1 MINKSRGAVLIAFA
15 LVLSLI
21 PFSANSNSHGA
32 GPQTPPCGIYKVKK
46 DEVIAGVNFPKGS
59 YQINAFGIS
68 CSKVLGSK
76 GLFAQF
82 LKLKDKDP
90 LPKPWKYLSDAVGAP
105 KFSSGPGVGFRVQ
118 SISTPLPSPSS
129 TPAVSAPAKEEKVDS
144 LSLDPRV
151 SKNTLLSAASIC
163 KNIDKTPDYGPL
175 GATTS
180 RNGFP
185 RPKEA
190 TYPSGKAKVLV
201 IPFTYTTWPFLTK
214 LPAITN
220 RTVTDLE
227 ALQKVN
233 REVEELVKRLSAGK
247 FELEI
252 SILPESEWLTL
263 DPELGFDSTPMTD
276 NFGPIKK
283 MIIKNDGKI
292 DFEKYDSYVF
302 VSTLG
307 APIPPVA
314 QATYSTEVK
323 TSKGQANKLVLM
335 TQGWQS
341 SALYFHEL
349 GHSMFGLEDLYLF
362 SENKAEWLPSELA
375 PIMGWDLMASS
386 QLEVL
391 SNWNRLLMG
400 WLSDSEI
407 RCLADQSQSTHY
419 LSDFTKKG
427 QPQLLLINLAPGV
440 SLAAESRIW
449 GETQR
454 LLLYVIDTNISH
466 GQGPVRSLNTLLK
479 AGESKE
485 LFDWKFNVLET
496 SKDGLLLEV
505 SKGSGKAYVAPVIA
519 QNNSGPR
526 QPDSPIGLTGGE
538 LIRKSATNAEIRWN
552 PSNYQSYRVYVTATD
567 DYQKVYFESDKIDST
582 ANPLVVQITGL
593 VCGVDLRVMSMFFTN
608 KGGQGESRVE
618 QKILRSL
625 KCQG

>member
-1 MINKSRGAVLIAFA
+1 MRSRSKSGALLVIFA
-15 LVLSLI
+15 LCLSLFL
-21 PFSANSNSHGA
+21 PNSYSAQKITA
-32 GPQTPPCGIYKVKK
+32 GSSCKGLNKKVDYKNKTYTCIKK
-46 DEVIAGVNFPKGS
+46 GNKLVW
-59 YQINAFGIS
+59 
-68 CSKVLGSK
+68 SK
-76 GLFAQF
+76 GVAI
-82 LKLKDKDP
+82 K
-90 LPKPWKYLSDAVGAP
+90 SA
-105 KFSSGPGVGFRVQ
+105 
-118 SISTPLPSPSS
+118 TPATSPSP
-129 TPAVSAPAKEEKVDS
+129 TPAASNPAIEAKVDS
-144 LSLDPRV
+144 LSLDPRI
-151 SKNTLLSAASIC
+151 SKDALLSPASIC
-163 KNIDKTPDYGPL
+163 KTIDKTPDYGPN
-175 GATTS
+175 GTFTS

-201 IPFTYTTWPFLTK
+201 IPFTYTTWPFLSK

-233 REVEELVKRLSAGK
+233 KEVEQLAKSLSAGR
-247 FELEI
+247 FEMEI
-252 SILPESEWLTL
+252 SILPESEWLIL

-283 MIIKNDGKI
+283 MIQKNDGKI

-335 TQGWQS
+335 TQGWSS

-375 PIMGWDLMASS
+375 PILAWDLMASS
-386 QLEVL
+386 QIEIL

-407 RCLADQSQSTHY
+407 RCLTDQGQSTHY

-454 LLLYVIDTNISH
+454 LLLYVIDTNLSH
-466 GQGPVRSLNTLLK
+466 GQGPLRSLNTLLK

-485 LFDWKFNVLET
+485 LFDWKFNVLES

-519 QNNSGPR
+519 QNNQGPR

-538 LIRKSATNAEIRWN
+538 FTRGSATSAEIRWN
-552 PSNYQSYRVYVTATD
+552 PTNYQSYRVYVTATD
-567 DYQKVYFESDKIDST
+567 DYQKVYFESGKVDST
-582 ANPLVVQITGL
+582 ANPLVVKMTGL
-593 VCGVDLRVMSMFFTN
+593 VCGVDLRVMSVFFTK
-608 KGGQGESRVE
+608 KGGEGQSRVE
-618 QKILRSL
+618 QRVLRSF

>member
-1 MINKSRGAVLIAFA
+1 MRSRSKSGALVVIFA
-15 LVLSLI
+15 LFLSLFL
-21 PFSANSNSHGA
+21 PNSYSAQKITA
-32 GPQTPPCGIYKVKK
+32 GSSCKGLDKKVDYKNKTYTCVKK
-46 DEVIAGVNFPKGS
+46 GNKLVW
-59 YQINAFGIS
+59 
-68 CSKVLGSK
+68 SK
-76 GLFAQF
+76 GVAI
-82 LKLKDKDP
+82 KSATP
-90 LPKPWKYLSDAVGAP
+90 ATSPSPTPAA
-105 KFSSGPGVGFRVQ
+105 
-118 SISTPLPSPSS
+118 STP
-129 TPAVSAPAKEEKVDS
+129 TTEVKIDS
-144 LSLDPRV
+144 LSLDPRI
-151 SKNTLLSAASIC
+151 SKDSLLSQASIC
-163 KNIDKTPDYGPL
+163 KTIDKTPDYGPGGL
-175 GATTS
+175 TTS

-201 IPFTYTTWPFLTK
+201 IPFTYTTWPFLSK
-214 LPAITN
+214 LPTITN

-227 ALQKVN
+227 AIQKVN
-233 REVEELVKRLSAGK
+233 KEVEQLAKSLSAGK
-247 FELEI
+247 FEMEI

-263 DPELGFDSTPMTD
+263 DPELSFDSTPMTD

-283 MIIKNDGKI
+283 MIQKNDGKI
-292 DFEKYDSYVF
+292 DFEKFDSYVF

-335 TQGWQS
+335 TQGWS
-341 SALYFHEL
+341 SSSLYFHEL

-375 PIMGWDLMASS
+375 PIMAWDLMASS
-386 QLEVL
+386 QIEVL

-400 WLSDSEI
+400 WLSDSEV
-407 RCLADQSQSTHY
+407 RCLTDQSQTTHY

-466 GQGPVRSLNTLLK
+466 GQGPLRSLNSLLK

-505 SKGSGKAYVAPVIA
+505 GKGSGKAYVAPVIKP
-519 QNNSGPR
+519 NNPGPR

-538 LIRKSATNAEIRWN
+538 FTRSSATNAEIRWN
-552 PSNYQSYRVYVTATD
+552 PTNYQSYRVYVTATD
-567 DYQKVYFESDKIDST
+567 DFQKVYFESDKVDST
-582 ANPLVVQITGL
+582 ANPLVVKMTRL
-593 VCGVDLRVMSMFFTN
+593 VCGVDLRVMSMFFTE
-608 KGGQGESRVE
+608 KQGQGQSRVE
-618 QKILRSL
+618 ERILRSF
-625 KCQG
+625 KC

>member
-1 MINKSRGAVLIAFA
+1 MRPRSKSGALLVIFALCLSLFLPNSYSAQKITAGSSCKGLNKKVDYKNKTYTCIKKGNKLVWSKGAVIK
-15 LVLSLI
+15 
-21 PFSANSNSHGA
+21 SA
-32 GPQTPPCGIYKVKK
+32 
-46 DEVIAGVNFPKGS
+46 
-59 YQINAFGIS
+59 
-68 CSKVLGSK
+68 
-76 GLFAQF
+76 
-82 LKLKDKDP
+82 
-90 LPKPWKYLSDAVGAP
+90 AP
-105 KFSSGPGVGFRVQ
+105 AAS
-118 SISTPLPSPSS
+118 PSP
-129 TPAVSAPAKEEKVDS
+129 TPAVSSPAIEAKVDS

-151 SKNTLLSAASIC
+151 SKDSLLSSASIC
-163 KNIDKTPDYGPL
+163 KTIDKTPDYGPGGL
-175 GATTS
+175 TTS

-201 IPFTYTTWPFLTK
+201 IPFTYTTWPFLSK

-227 ALQKVN
+227 AIQKVN
-233 REVEELVKRLSAGK
+233 KEVEELAKSLSAGR

-283 MIIKNDGKI
+283 MIQKNDGKI

-314 QATYSTEVK
+314 QGTYSTEVK

-335 TQGWQS
+335 TQGWSS

-362 SENKAEWLPSELA
+362 SENKAEWLPSELT
-375 PIMGWDLMASS
+375 PILAWDLMASS
-386 QLEVL
+386 QIEVL

-400 WLSDSEI
+400 WISDSEI
-407 RCLADQSQSTHY
+407 RCLTDQSQSTHY

-449 GETQR
+449 GESQR
-454 LLLYVIDTNISH
+454 LLLYVVDTNLSH
-466 GQGPVRSLNTLLK
+466 GQGPLRSLNTLLK

-505 SKGSGKAYVAPVIA
+505 SKGSGKAYAAPLIA
-519 QNNSGPR
+519 QNNQGPK

-538 LIRKSATNAEIRWN
+538 FTRGSATSAEIRWN
-552 PSNYQSYRVYVTATD
+552 PTNYQSYRVYVTATD
-567 DYQKVYFESDKIDST
+567 DFQKVYFESGKVDST
-582 ANPLVVQITGL
+582 ANPLVVKMTGL
-593 VCGVDLRVMSMFFTN
+593 VCGVDLRVMSVFFTK
-608 KGGQGESRVE
+608 KGGEGQSRVE
-618 QKILRSL
+618 QRVLRSF

>member
-1 MINKSRGAVLIAFA
+1 MKKRSRGAVLSLIST
-15 LVLSLI
+15 LILSLFL
-21 PFSANSNSHGA
+21 PTSYSAQKITA
-32 GPQTPPCGIYKVKK
+32 GTSCKGLNKKVDYKNKTYTCIKK
-46 DEVIAGVNFPKGS
+46 GNKLVW
-59 YQINAFGIS
+59 
-68 CSKVLGSK
+68 SK
-76 GLFAQF
+76 G
-82 LKLKDKDP
+82 
-90 LPKPWKYLSDAVGAP
+90 AVIKSAAP
-105 KFSSGPGVGFRVQ
+105 AAS
-118 SISTPLPSPSS
+118 PSPTPTVS
-129 TPAVSAPAKEEKVDS
+129 TPAIEAKVDS

-151 SKNTLLSAASIC
+151 SKDSLLSPASIC
-163 KNIDKTPDYGPL
+163 KTVDKTPDYGPGGL
-175 GATTS
+175 TTS

-201 IPFTYTTWPFLTK
+201 IPFTYTTWPFLSK

-227 ALQKVN
+227 AIQRVN
-233 REVEELVKRLSAGK
+233 KEVEQLAKSLSAGK
-247 FELEI
+247 FEMEI

-263 DPELGFDSTPMTD
+263 DPELSFDSTPMTD

-283 MIIKNDGKI
+283 MIQKNDGKI

-335 TQGWQS
+335 TQGWSS

-362 SENKAEWLPSELA
+362 SENKAEWLPSELT
-375 PIMGWDLMASS
+375 PILAWDLMASS
-386 QLEVL
+386 QIEVL

-400 WLSDSEI
+400 WISDSEI
-407 RCLADQSQSTHY
+407 RCLTDQSQSTHY

-449 GETQR
+449 GESQR
-454 LLLYVIDTNISH
+454 LLLYVVDTNLSH
-466 GQGPVRSLNTLLK
+466 GQGPLRSLNTLLK

-505 SKGSGKAYVAPVIA
+505 SKGSGKAYAAPLIA
-519 QNNSGPR
+519 QNNQGPK

-538 LIRKSATNAEIRWN
+538 FTRGSATSAEIRWN
-552 PSNYQSYRVYVTATD
+552 PTNYQSYRVYVTATD
-567 DYQKVYFESDKIDST
+567 DFQKVYFESGKVDST
-582 ANPLVVQITGL
+582 ANPLVVKMTGL
-593 VCGVDLRVMSMFFTN
+593 VCGVDLRVMSVFFTK
-608 KGGQGESRVE
+608 KGGEGQSRVE
-618 QKILRSL
+618 QRVLRSF

>member
-1 MINKSRGAVLIAFA
+1 MRSRSKSGALLVIFALCLSLFLPNSYSAQKITAGSSCKGLNKKVDYKNKTYTCIKKGNKLVWSKGAVIK
-15 LVLSLI
+15 
-21 PFSANSNSHGA
+21 SA
-32 GPQTPPCGIYKVKK
+32 
-46 DEVIAGVNFPKGS
+46 
-59 YQINAFGIS
+59 
-68 CSKVLGSK
+68 
-76 GLFAQF
+76 
-82 LKLKDKDP
+82 
-90 LPKPWKYLSDAVGAP
+90 AP
-105 KFSSGPGVGFRVQ
+105 AAS
-118 SISTPLPSPSS
+118 PSP
-129 TPAVSAPAKEEKVDS
+129 TPAVSSPAIEAKVDS

-151 SKNTLLSAASIC
+151 SKDSLLSSASIC
-163 KNIDKTPDYGPL
+163 KTIDKTPDYGPGGL
-175 GATTS
+175 TTS

-201 IPFTYTTWPFLTK
+201 IPFTYTTWPFLSK

-227 ALQKVN
+227 AIQKVN
-233 REVEELVKRLSAGK
+233 KEVEELAKSLSAGK
-247 FELEI
+247 FEMEI

-283 MIIKNDGKI
+283 MIQKNDGKI

-323 TSKGQANKLVLM
+323 TSKGQANKLVLI
-335 TQGWQS
+335 TQGWSS

-362 SENKAEWLPSELA
+362 SENKAEWLPSELT
-375 PIMGWDLMASS
+375 PILAWDLMASS
-386 QLEVL
+386 QIEVL

-400 WLSDSEI
+400 WISDSEI
-407 RCLADQSQSTHY
+407 RCLTDQSQSTHY

-449 GETQR
+449 GESQR
-454 LLLYVIDTNISH
+454 LLLYVVDTNLSH
-466 GQGPVRSLNTLLK
+466 GQGPLRSLNTLLK

-505 SKGSGKAYVAPVIA
+505 SKGSGKAYAAPLIA
-519 QNNSGPR
+519 QNNQGPK

-538 LIRKSATNAEIRWN
+538 FTRGSATSAEIRWN
-552 PSNYQSYRVYVTATD
+552 PTNYQSYRVYVTATD
-567 DYQKVYFESDKIDST
+567 DFQKVYFESSKVDST
-582 ANPLVVQITGL
+582 ANPLVVKMTGL
-593 VCGVDLRVMSMFFTN
+593 VCGVDLRVMSVFFTK
-608 KGGQGESRVE
+608 KGGEGQSRVE
-618 QKILRSL
+618 QRVLRSF

>member
-1 MINKSRGAVLIAFA
+1 MRPRSKSGALLVIFALCLSLFLPNSYSAQKITAGSSCKGLNKKVDYKNKTYTCIKKGNKLVWSKGAVIR
-15 LVLSLI
+15 
-21 PFSANSNSHGA
+21 SA
-32 GPQTPPCGIYKVKK
+32 
-46 DEVIAGVNFPKGS
+46 
-59 YQINAFGIS
+59 
-68 CSKVLGSK
+68 
-76 GLFAQF
+76 
-82 LKLKDKDP
+82 
-90 LPKPWKYLSDAVGAP
+90 AP
-105 KFSSGPGVGFRVQ
+105 AAS
-118 SISTPLPSPSS
+118 PSPTPTVS
-129 TPAVSAPAKEEKVDS
+129 TPAIEAKVDS

-151 SKNTLLSAASIC
+151 SKDSLLSPASIC
-163 KNIDKTPDYGPL
+163 KTIDKTPDYGPGGL
-175 GATTS
+175 TTS

-201 IPFTYTTWPFLTK
+201 IPFTYTTWPFLSK

-220 RTVTDLE
+220 RTVTDLQ
-227 ALQKVN
+227 AIQRVN
-233 REVEELVKRLSAGK
+233 KEVEELAKSLSAGK
-247 FELEI
+247 FEMEI

-263 DPELGFDSTPMTD
+263 DPELSFDSTPMTD

-283 MIIKNDGKI
+283 MIQKNDGKI

-335 TQGWQS
+335 TQGWSS

-362 SENKAEWLPSELA
+362 SENKAEWLPSDLT
-375 PIMGWDLMASS
+375 PILGWDLMASS

-407 RCLADQSQSTHY
+407 RCLTDQSQSTHY

-454 LLLYVIDTNISH
+454 LLLYVIDTNLSH
-466 GQGPVRSLNTLLK
+466 GQGPLRSLNTLLK

-505 SKGSGKAYVAPVIA
+505 SKGSGKAYVAPLIA
-519 QNNSGPR
+519 QNNQGPR

-538 LIRKSATNAEIRWN
+538 FTRSSATSAEIAWK
-552 PSNYQSYRVYVTATD
+552 PTNYQSYRVYVTATD
-567 DYQKVYFESDKIDST
+567 DYQKVYFESGKVDST
-582 ANPLVVQITGL
+582 ANPLVVKMTGL
-593 VCGVDLRVMSMFFTN
+593 VCGVDLRVMSVFFTK
-608 KGGQGESRVE
+608 KGGEGQSRVE
-618 QKILRSL
+618 QRVLRSF

>member
-1 MINKSRGAVLIAFA
+1 MRSRSKSGALVVIFA
-15 LVLSLI
+15 LFLSLFL
-21 PFSANSNSHGA
+21 PNSYSAQKITAGA
-32 GPQTPPCGIYKVKK
+32 SCKGLDKKVDYKNKTYTCIKK
-46 DEVIAGVNFPKGS
+46 GNKLVW
-59 YQINAFGIS
+59 
-68 CSKVLGSK
+68 SK
-76 GLFAQF
+76 GVAI
-82 LKLKDKDP
+82 K
-90 LPKPWKYLSDAVGAP
+90 SA
-105 KFSSGPGVGFRVQ
+105 
-118 SISTPLPSPSS
+118 TPATSPSP
-129 TPAVSAPAKEEKVDS
+129 TPAASNPAIEAKVDS
-144 LSLDPRV
+144 LSLDPRI
-151 SKNTLLSAASIC
+151 SKDALLSPASIC
-163 KNIDKTPDYGPL
+163 KTIDKTPDYGPN
-175 GATTS
+175 GTFTS

-201 IPFTYTTWPFLTK
+201 IPFTYTTWPFLSK

-233 REVEELVKRLSAGK
+233 KEVEQLAKSLSAGK
-247 FELEI
+247 FEMEI

-283 MIIKNDGKI
+283 MIQKNDGKI

-335 TQGWQS
+335 TQGWSS

-362 SENKAEWLPSELA
+362 SENKAEWLPSELT
-375 PIMGWDLMASS
+375 PILAWDLMASS
-386 QLEVL
+386 QIEVL

-400 WLSDSEI
+400 WISDSEI
-407 RCLADQSQSTHY
+407 RCLTDQGQSTHY

-454 LLLYVIDTNISH
+454 LLLYVIDTNLSH
-466 GQGPVRSLNTLLK
+466 GQGPLRSLNTLLK

-505 SKGSGKAYVAPVIA
+505 SKGSGKAYVAPLIA
-519 QNNSGPR
+519 QNNQGPR

-538 LIRKSATNAEIRWN
+538 FTRGSATSAEIRWN
-552 PSNYQSYRVYVTATD
+552 PTNYQSYRVYVTATD
-567 DYQKVYFESDKIDST
+567 DYQKVYFESGKVDST
-582 ANPLVVQITGL
+582 ANPLVVKMTGL
-593 VCGVDLRVMSMFFTN
+593 VCGVDLRVMSVFFTK
-608 KGGQGESRVE
+608 KGGEGQSRVE
-618 QKILRSL
+618 QRVLRSF

>member
-1 MINKSRGAVLIAFA
+1 MRSRSKSGALLVIFA
-15 LVLSLI
+15 LCLSLFL
-21 PFSANSNSHGA
+21 PNSYSAQKITAGA
-32 GPQTPPCGIYKVKK
+32 TCKGLNKKVDYKNKTYTCIKK
-46 DEVIAGVNFPKGS
+46 GNKLVW
-59 YQINAFGIS
+59 
-68 CSKVLGSK
+68 SK
-76 GLFAQF
+76 GVAI
-82 LKLKDKDP
+82 K
-90 LPKPWKYLSDAVGAP
+90 SAAP
-105 KFSSGPGVGFRVQ
+105 ATS
-118 SISTPLPSPSS
+118 PSP
-129 TPAVSAPAKEEKVDS
+129 TPAASNPAIEAKVDS

-151 SKNTLLSAASIC
+151 SKDSLLSTASIC
-163 KNIDKTPDYGPL
+163 KTIDKTPDYGPGGL
-175 GATTS
+175 TTS

-201 IPFTYTTWPFLTK
+201 IPFTYTTWPFLSK

-227 ALQKVN
+227 AIQKVN
-233 REVEELVKRLSAGK
+233 KEVEELAKSLSAGR

-283 MIIKNDGKI
+283 MIQKNDGKI

-335 TQGWQS
+335 TQGWSS

-362 SENKAEWLPSELA
+362 SENKAEWLPSELT
-375 PIMGWDLMASS
+375 PILAWDLMASS
-386 QLEVL
+386 QIEVL

-400 WLSDSEI
+400 WISDSEI
-407 RCLADQSQSTHY
+407 RCLTDQSQSTHY

-449 GETQR
+449 GESQR
-454 LLLYVIDTNISH
+454 LLLYVVDTNLSH
-466 GQGPVRSLNTLLK
+466 GQSPVRSLNTLLK

-485 LFDWKFNVLET
+485 LFDWKLNVLET

-505 SKGSGKAYVAPVIA
+505 SKGSGKAYAAPLIA
-519 QNNSGPR
+519 QNNQGPK

-538 LIRKSATNAEIRWN
+538 FTRGSATSAEIRWN
-552 PSNYQSYRVYVTATD
+552 PTNYQSYRVYVTATD
-567 DYQKVYFESDKIDST
+567 DFQKVYFESGKVDST
-582 ANPLVVQITGL
+582 ANPLVVKMTGL
-593 VCGVDLRVMSMFFTN
+593 VCGVDLRVMSVFFTK
-608 KGGQGESRVE
+608 KGGEGQSRVE
-618 QKILRSL
+618 QRVLRSF

>member
-1 MINKSRGAVLIAFA
+1 MRPRSKSGALLVIFALCLSLFLPNSYSAQKITAGSSCKGLNKKVDYKNKTYTCIKKGNKLVWSKGAVIK
-15 LVLSLI
+15 
-21 PFSANSNSHGA
+21 SA
-32 GPQTPPCGIYKVKK
+32 
-46 DEVIAGVNFPKGS
+46 
-59 YQINAFGIS
+59 
-68 CSKVLGSK
+68 
-76 GLFAQF
+76 
-82 LKLKDKDP
+82 
-90 LPKPWKYLSDAVGAP
+90 AP
-105 KFSSGPGVGFRVQ
+105 AAS
-118 SISTPLPSPSS
+118 PSP
-129 TPAVSAPAKEEKVDS
+129 TPAVSTPAIEAKVDS

-151 SKNTLLSAASIC
+151 SKDSLLSPASIC
-163 KNIDKTPDYGPL
+163 KTVDKTPDYGPGGL
-175 GATTS
+175 TTS

-201 IPFTYTTWPFLTK
+201 IPFTYTTWPFLSK

-227 ALQKVN
+227 AIQKVN
-233 REVEELVKRLSAGK
+233 KEVEQLARSLSAGK
-247 FELEI
+247 FEMEI

-283 MIIKNDGKI
+283 MIQKNDGKI

-335 TQGWQS
+335 TQGWSS

-362 SENKAEWLPSELA
+362 SENKAEWLPSDLT
-375 PIMGWDLMASS
+375 PILGWDLMASS

-407 RCLADQSQSTHY
+407 RCLTDQSQSTHY

-427 QPQLLLINLAPGV
+427 QPQLILINLAPGV

-454 LLLYVIDTNISH
+454 LLLYVIDTNLSH
-466 GQGPVRSLNTLLK
+466 GQGPLRSLNTLLK

-485 LFDWKFNVLET
+485 LFDWKFNVVET

-505 SKGSGKAYVAPVIA
+505 SKGSGKAYVAPLIA
-519 QNNSGPR
+519 QNNQGPR

-538 LIRKSATNAEIRWN
+538 FTRGSATSAEIAWK
-552 PSNYQSYRVYVTATD
+552 PTNYQSYRVYVTATD
-567 DYQKVYFESDKIDST
+567 DYQKVYFESGKVDST
-582 ANPLVVQITGL
+582 ANPLVVKMTGL
-593 VCGVDLRVMSMFFTN
+593 VCGVDLRVMSVFFTK
-608 KGGQGESRVE
+608 KGGEGQSRVE
-618 QKILRSL
+618 QRVLRSF

>member
-1 MINKSRGAVLIAFA
+1 MRPRSKSGALLVIFALCLSLFLPNSYSAQKITAGSSCKGLNKKVDYKNKTYTCIKKGNKLVWSKGAVIK
-15 LVLSLI
+15 
-21 PFSANSNSHGA
+21 SA
-32 GPQTPPCGIYKVKK
+32 
-46 DEVIAGVNFPKGS
+46 
-59 YQINAFGIS
+59 
-68 CSKVLGSK
+68 
-76 GLFAQF
+76 
-82 LKLKDKDP
+82 
-90 LPKPWKYLSDAVGAP
+90 AP
-105 KFSSGPGVGFRVQ
+105 AAS
-118 SISTPLPSPSS
+118 PSPTPTVS
-129 TPAVSAPAKEEKVDS
+129 TPAIEAKVDS

-151 SKNTLLSAASIC
+151 SKDSLLSPASIC
-163 KNIDKTPDYGPL
+163 KTIDKTPDYGPGGL
-175 GATTS
+175 TTS

-201 IPFTYTTWPFLTK
+201 IPFTYTTWPFLSK

-220 RTVTDLE
+220 RTVTDLQ
-227 ALQKVN
+227 AIQRVN
-233 REVEELVKRLSAGK
+233 KEVEELAKSLSAGK
-247 FELEI
+247 FEMEI

-263 DPELGFDSTPMTD
+263 DPELSFDSTPMTD

-283 MIIKNDGKI
+283 MIQKNDGKI

-335 TQGWQS
+335 TQGWSS

-362 SENKAEWLPSELA
+362 SENKAEWLPSDLT
-375 PIMGWDLMASS
+375 PILGWDLMASS

-407 RCLADQSQSTHY
+407 RCLTDQSQSTHY

-427 QPQLLLINLAPGV
+427 QPQLILINLAPGV

-454 LLLYVIDTNISH
+454 LLLYVIDTNLSH
-466 GQGPVRSLNTLLK
+466 GQGPLRSLNTLLK

-519 QNNSGPR
+519 QNNQGPR

-538 LIRKSATNAEIRWN
+538 FTRGSATSAEIAWK
-552 PSNYQSYRVYVTATD
+552 PTNYQSYRVYVTATD
-567 DYQKVYFESDKIDST
+567 DYQKVYFESGKVDST
-582 ANPLVVQITGL
+582 ANPLVVKMTGL
-593 VCGVDLRVMSMFFTN
+593 VCGVDLRVMSVFFTK
-608 KGGQGESRVE
+608 KGGEGQSRVE
-618 QKILRSL
+618 QRVLRSF

>member
-1 MINKSRGAVLIAFA
+1 MRPRSKSGALLVIFALCLSLFLPNSYSAQKITAGSSCKGLNKKVDYKNKTYTCIKKGNKLVWSKGAVIK
-15 LVLSLI
+15 
-21 PFSANSNSHGA
+21 SA
-32 GPQTPPCGIYKVKK
+32 
-46 DEVIAGVNFPKGS
+46 
-59 YQINAFGIS
+59 
-68 CSKVLGSK
+68 
-76 GLFAQF
+76 
-82 LKLKDKDP
+82 
-90 LPKPWKYLSDAVGAP
+90 AP
-105 KFSSGPGVGFRVQ
+105 AAS
-118 SISTPLPSPSS
+118 PSPTPTVS
-129 TPAVSAPAKEEKVDS
+129 TPAIEAKVDS

-151 SKNTLLSAASIC
+151 SKDSLLSPASIC
-163 KNIDKTPDYGPL
+163 KTIDKTPDYGPGGL
-175 GATTS
+175 TTS

-201 IPFTYTTWPFLTK
+201 IPFTYTTWPFLSK

-220 RTVTDLE
+220 RTVTDLQ
-227 ALQKVN
+227 AIQRVN
-233 REVEELVKRLSAGK
+233 KEVEELAKSLSAGK
-247 FELEI
+247 FEMEI

-283 MIIKNDGKI
+283 MIQKNDGKI

-335 TQGWQS
+335 TQGWSS

-375 PIMGWDLMASS
+375 PILAWDLMASS
-386 QLEVL
+386 QIEVL

-400 WLSDSEI
+400 WLSDTEI
-407 RCLADQSQSTHY
+407 RCLTDQSQSTHY

-427 QPQLLLINLAPGV
+427 QPQLILINLAPGV

-454 LLLYVIDTNISH
+454 LLLYVIDTNLSH
-466 GQGPVRSLNTLLK
+466 GQGPLRSLNTLLK

-505 SKGSGKAYVAPVIA
+505 SKGSGKAYVAPLIA
-519 QNNSGPR
+519 QNNQGPR

-538 LIRKSATNAEIRWN
+538 FTRSSATSAEIAWK
-552 PSNYQSYRVYVTATD
+552 PTNYQSYRVYVTATD
-567 DYQKVYFESDKIDST
+567 DYQKVYFESGKVDST
-582 ANPLVVQITGL
+582 ANPLVVKMTGL
-593 VCGVDLRVMSMFFTN
+593 VCGVDLRVMSVFFTK
-608 KGGQGESRVE
+608 KGGEGQSRVE
-618 QKILRSL
+618 QRVLRSF

>member
-1 MINKSRGAVLIAFA
+1 MRPRSKSGALLVIFALCLSLFLPNSYSAQKITAGSSCKGLNKKVDYKNKTYTCIKKGNKLVWSKGAVIK
-15 LVLSLI
+15 
-21 PFSANSNSHGA
+21 SA
-32 GPQTPPCGIYKVKK
+32 
-46 DEVIAGVNFPKGS
+46 
-59 YQINAFGIS
+59 
-68 CSKVLGSK
+68 
-76 GLFAQF
+76 
-82 LKLKDKDP
+82 
-90 LPKPWKYLSDAVGAP
+90 AP
-105 KFSSGPGVGFRVQ
+105 AAS
-118 SISTPLPSPSS
+118 PSPTPTVS
-129 TPAVSAPAKEEKVDS
+129 TPAIEAKVDS

-151 SKNTLLSAASIC
+151 SKDSLLSPASIC
-163 KNIDKTPDYGPL
+163 KTVDKTPDYGPGGL
-175 GATTS
+175 TTS

-201 IPFTYTTWPFLTK
+201 IPFTYTTWPFLSK

-220 RTVTDLE
+220 RTVTDLQ
-227 ALQKVN
+227 AIQRVN
-233 REVEELVKRLSAGK
+233 KEVEELAKSLSAGK
-247 FELEI
+247 FEMEI

-263 DPELGFDSTPMTD
+263 DPELSFDSTPMTD

-283 MIIKNDGKI
+283 MIQKNDGKI

-335 TQGWQS
+335 TQGWSS

-375 PIMGWDLMASS
+375 PILGWDLMASS

-407 RCLADQSQSTHY
+407 RCLTDQSQSTHY

-427 QPQLLLINLAPGV
+427 QPQLILINLAPGV

-454 LLLYVIDTNISH
+454 LLLYVIDTNLSH
-466 GQGPVRSLNTLLK
+466 GQGPLRSLNTLLK

-505 SKGSGKAYVAPVIA
+505 SKGSGKAYVAPLIA
-519 QNNSGPR
+519 QNNQGPR

-538 LIRKSATNAEIRWN
+538 FTRSSATSAEIAWK
-552 PSNYQSYRVYVTATD
+552 PTNYQSYRVYVTATD
-567 DYQKVYFESDKIDST
+567 DYQKVYFESGKVDST
-582 ANPLVVQITGL
+582 ANPLVVKMTGL
-593 VCGVDLRVMSMFFTN
+593 VCGVDLRVMSVFFTK
-608 KGGQGESRVE
+608 KGGEGQSRVE
-618 QKILRSL
+618 QRVLRSF

>member
-1 MINKSRGAVLIAFA
+1 MRPRSKSGALLVIFALCLSLFLPNSYSAQKITAGSSCKGLNKKVDYKNKTYTCIKKGNKLVWSKGAVIK
-15 LVLSLI
+15 
-21 PFSANSNSHGA
+21 SA
-32 GPQTPPCGIYKVKK
+32 
-46 DEVIAGVNFPKGS
+46 
-59 YQINAFGIS
+59 
-68 CSKVLGSK
+68 
-76 GLFAQF
+76 
-82 LKLKDKDP
+82 
-90 LPKPWKYLSDAVGAP
+90 AP
-105 KFSSGPGVGFRVQ
+105 AAS
-118 SISTPLPSPSS
+118 PSPTPTVS
-129 TPAVSAPAKEEKVDS
+129 TPAIEAKVDS

-151 SKNTLLSAASIC
+151 SKDSLLSPASIC
-163 KNIDKTPDYGPL
+163 KTIDKTPDYGPGGL
-175 GATTS
+175 TTS

-201 IPFTYTTWPFLTK
+201 IPFTYTTWPFLSK

-220 RTVTDLE
+220 RTVTDLQ
-227 ALQKVN
+227 AIQRVN
-233 REVEELVKRLSAGK
+233 KEVEELAKSLSAGK
-247 FELEI
+247 FEMEI

-263 DPELGFDSTPMTD
+263 DPELSFDSTPMTD

-283 MIIKNDGKI
+283 MIQKNDGKI

-335 TQGWQS
+335 TQGWSS

-362 SENKAEWLPSELA
+362 SENKAEWLPSDLT
-375 PIMGWDLMASS
+375 PILGWDLMASS

-407 RCLADQSQSTHY
+407 RCLTDQSQSTHY

-427 QPQLLLINLAPGV
+427 QPQLILINLAPGV

-454 LLLYVIDTNISH
+454 LLLYVIDTNLSH
-466 GQGPVRSLNTLLK
+466 GQGPLRSLNTLLK

-485 LFDWKFNVLET
+485 LFDWKFNVVET

-505 SKGSGKAYVAPVIA
+505 SKGSGKAYVAPLIA
-519 QNNSGPR
+519 QNNQGPR

-538 LIRKSATNAEIRWN
+538 FTRSSATNAEIAWK
-552 PSNYQSYRVYVTATD
+552 PTNYQSYRVYVTATD
-567 DYQKVYFESDKIDST
+567 DYQKVYFESGKVDST
-582 ANPLVVQITGL
+582 ANPLVVKMTGL
-593 VCGVDLRVMSMFFTN
+593 VCGVDLRVMSVFFTK
-608 KGGQGESRVE
+608 KGGEGQSRVE
-618 QKILRSL
+618 QRVLRSF

>member
-1 MINKSRGAVLIAFA
+1 MKKRSRGLALAIVSTLI
-15 LVLSLI
+15 LSLFI
-21 PFSANSNSHGA
+21 PTSYSAQKITAGA
-32 GPQTPPCGIYKVKK
+32 SCKGLDKKVDYKNKTYTCIKK
-46 DEVIAGVNFPKGS
+46 GNKLVW
-59 YQINAFGIS
+59 
-68 CSKVLGSK
+68 SK
-76 GLFAQF
+76 GVAI
-82 LKLKDKDP
+82 K
-90 LPKPWKYLSDAVGAP
+90 SA
-105 KFSSGPGVGFRVQ
+105 
-118 SISTPLPSPSS
+118 TPATSPSP
-129 TPAVSAPAKEEKVDS
+129 TPAASNPAIEAKVDS
-144 LSLDPRV
+144 LSLDPRI
-151 SKNTLLSAASIC
+151 SKDALLSPASIC
-163 KNIDKTPDYGPL
+163 KTIDKTPDYGPN
-175 GATTS
+175 GTFTS

-201 IPFTYTTWPFLTK
+201 IPFTYTTWPFLSK

-233 REVEELVKRLSAGK
+233 KEVEQLAKSLSAGR
-247 FELEI
+247 FEMEI
-252 SILPESEWLTL
+252 SILPESEWLIL

-283 MIIKNDGKI
+283 MIQKNDGKI

-335 TQGWQS
+335 TQGWSS

-375 PIMGWDLMASS
+375 PILAWDLMASS
-386 QLEVL
+386 QIEVL

-400 WLSDSEI
+400 WISDSEI
-407 RCLADQSQSTHY
+407 RCLTDQGQSTHY

-454 LLLYVIDTNISH
+454 LLLYVIDTNLSH
-466 GQGPVRSLNTLLK
+466 GQGPLRSLNTLLK

-519 QNNSGPR
+519 QNNQGPR

-538 LIRKSATNAEIRWN
+538 FTRGSATSAEIRWN
-552 PSNYQSYRVYVTATD
+552 PTNYQSYRVYVTATD
-567 DYQKVYFESDKIDST
+567 DYQKVYFESGKVDST
-582 ANPLVVQITGL
+582 ANPLVVKMTGL
-593 VCGVDLRVMSMFFTN
+593 VCGVDLRVMSVFFTK
-608 KGGQGESRVE
+608 KGGEGQSRVE
-618 QKILRSL
+618 QRVLRSV

>member
-1 MINKSRGAVLIAFA
+1 MKKRSRGAVLSLIST
-15 LVLSLI
+15 LILSLFL
-21 PFSANSNSHGA
+21 PTSYSAQKITA
-32 GPQTPPCGIYKVKK
+32 GTSCKGLNKKVDYKNKTYTCI
-46 DEVIAGVNFPKGS
+46 EKG
-59 YQINAFGIS
+59 N
-68 CSKVLGSK
+68 KLVWSK
-76 GLFAQF
+76 GVAI
-82 LKLKDKDP
+82 K
-90 LPKPWKYLSDAVGAP
+90 SAAP
-105 KFSSGPGVGFRVQ
+105 ATS
-118 SISTPLPSPSS
+118 PSP
-129 TPAVSAPAKEEKVDS
+129 TPAVSTPAIEAKVDS

-151 SKNTLLSAASIC
+151 SKDSLLSPASIC
-163 KNIDKTPDYGPL
+163 QTIDKTPDYGPGGL
-175 GATTS
+175 TTS

-201 IPFTYTTWPFLTK
+201 IPFTYTTWPFLSK

-220 RTVTDLE
+220 RTVTDLQ
-227 ALQKVN
+227 AIQRVN
-233 REVEELVKRLSAGK
+233 KEVEELAKSLSAGK
-247 FELEI
+247 FEMEI

-263 DPELGFDSTPMTD
+263 DPELSFDSTPMTD

-283 MIIKNDGKI
+283 MIQKNDGKI

-335 TQGWQS
+335 TQGWS
-341 SALYFHEL
+341 SSSLYFHEL

-375 PIMGWDLMASS
+375 PIMAWDLMASS
-386 QLEVL
+386 QIEVL

-400 WLSDSEI
+400 WLSDSEV
-407 RCLADQSQSTHY
+407 RCLTDQSQTTHY

-466 GQGPVRSLNTLLK
+466 GQGPLRSLNSLLK
-479 AGESKE
+479 AGESKD

-505 SKGSGKAYVAPVIA
+505 GKGSGKAYVAPVIK
-519 QNNSGPR
+519 QNNPGPR

-538 LIRKSATNAEIRWN
+538 FTRSSATNAEIRWN
-552 PSNYQSYRVYVTATD
+552 PTNYQSYRVYVTATD
-567 DYQKVYFESDKIDST
+567 DFQKVYFESDKVDST
-582 ANPLVVQITGL
+582 ANPLVVKMTRL
-593 VCGVDLRVMSMFFTN
+593 VCGVDLRVMSMFFTE
-608 KGGQGESRVE
+608 KQGQGQSRVE
-618 QKILRSL
+618 ERILRSF
-625 KCQG
+625 KC

>member
-1 MINKSRGAVLIAFA
+1 MKKRSRGAVLSLIST
-15 LVLSLI
+15 LILSLFL
-21 PFSANSNSHGA
+21 PTSYSAQKITA
-32 GPQTPPCGIYKVKK
+32 GTSCKGLNKKVDYKNKTYTC
-46 DEVIAGVNFPKGS
+46 IRKG
-59 YQINAFGIS
+59 N
-68 CSKVLGSK
+68 KLVWSK
-76 GLFAQF
+76 GVAI
-82 LKLKDKDP
+82 K
-90 LPKPWKYLSDAVGAP
+90 SAAP
-105 KFSSGPGVGFRVQ
+105 ATS
-118 SISTPLPSPSS
+118 PSP
-129 TPAVSAPAKEEKVDS
+129 TPAVSTPAIEAKVDS

-151 SKNTLLSAASIC
+151 SKDSLLSPASIC
-163 KNIDKTPDYGPL
+163 KTVDKTPDYGPGGL
-175 GATTS
+175 TTS

-201 IPFTYTTWPFLTK
+201 IPFTYTTWPFLSK

-227 ALQKVN
+227 AIQKVN
-233 REVEELVKRLSAGK
+233 KEVEQLAKSLSAGK
-247 FELEI
+247 FEMEI

-263 DPELGFDSTPMTD
+263 DPELSFDSTPMTD

-283 MIIKNDGKI
+283 MIQKNDGKI

-335 TQGWQS
+335 TQGWS
-341 SALYFHEL
+341 SSSLYFHEL

-375 PIMGWDLMASS
+375 PIMAWDLMASS
-386 QLEVL
+386 QIEVL

-400 WLSDSEI
+400 WLSDSEV
-407 RCLADQSQSTHY
+407 RCLTDQSQTTHY

-466 GQGPVRSLNTLLK
+466 GQGPLRSLNSLLK
-479 AGESKE
+479 AGESKD

-505 SKGSGKAYVAPVIA
+505 GKGSGKAYVAPVIKP
-519 QNNSGPR
+519 NNPGPR

-538 LIRKSATNAEIRWN
+538 FTRSSATNAEIRWN
-552 PSNYQSYRVYVTATD
+552 PTNYQSYRVYVTATD
-567 DYQKVYFESDKIDST
+567 DFQKVYFESDKVDST
-582 ANPLVVQITGL
+582 ANPLVVKMTGL
-593 VCGVDLRVMSMFFTN
+593 VCGVDLRVMSMFFTE
-608 KGGQGESRVE
+608 KQGQGQSRVE
-618 QKILRSL
+618 ERILRSF
-625 KCQG
+625 KC

>member
-1 MINKSRGAVLIAFA
+1 MRSRSKSGALLVIFALCLSLFLPNSYSAQKITAGSSCKGLNKKVDYKNKTYTCIKKGNKLVWSKGAVIK
-15 LVLSLI
+15 
-21 PFSANSNSHGA
+21 SA
-32 GPQTPPCGIYKVKK
+32 
-46 DEVIAGVNFPKGS
+46 
-59 YQINAFGIS
+59 
-68 CSKVLGSK
+68 
-76 GLFAQF
+76 
-82 LKLKDKDP
+82 
-90 LPKPWKYLSDAVGAP
+90 AP
-105 KFSSGPGVGFRVQ
+105 AAS
-118 SISTPLPSPSS
+118 PSP
-129 TPAVSAPAKEEKVDS
+129 TPAVSSPAIEAKVDS

-151 SKNTLLSAASIC
+151 SKDSLLSSASIC
-163 KNIDKTPDYGPL
+163 KTIDKTPDYGPGGL
-175 GATTS
+175 TTS

-201 IPFTYTTWPFLTK
+201 IPFTYTTWPFLSK

-227 ALQKVN
+227 AIQKVN
-233 REVEELVKRLSAGK
+233 KEVEELAKSLSAGK
-247 FELEI
+247 FEVEI

-283 MIIKNDGKI
+283 MIQKNDGKI

-335 TQGWQS
+335 TQGWSS

-362 SENKAEWLPSELA
+362 SENKAEWLPSELT
-375 PIMGWDLMASS
+375 PILAWDLMASS
-386 QLEVL
+386 QIEVL

-400 WLSDSEI
+400 WISDSEI
-407 RCLADQSQSTHY
+407 RCLTDQSQSTHY

-449 GETQR
+449 GESQR
-454 LLLYVIDTNISH
+454 LLLYVVDTNLSH
-466 GQGPVRSLNTLLK
+466 GQGPLRSLNTLLK

-505 SKGSGKAYVAPVIA
+505 SKGSGKAYVAPLIA
-519 QNNSGPR
+519 QNNQGPR
-526 QPDSPIGLTGGE
+526 EPDSPIGLTGGE
-538 LIRKSATNAEIRWN
+538 FTRGSATSAEIRWN
-552 PSNYQSYRVYVTATD
+552 PTNYQSYRVYVTATD
-567 DYQKVYFESDKIDST
+567 DFQKVYFESGKVDST
-582 ANPLVVQITGL
+582 ANPLVVKMTGL
-593 VCGVDLRVMSMFFTN
+593 VCGVDLRVMSVFFTK
-608 KGGQGESRVE
+608 KGGEGQSRVE
-618 QKILRSL
+618 QRVLRSF

>member
-1 MINKSRGAVLIAFA
+1 MRSRSKSGALLVIFALCLSLFIPNSYSAQKITAGSSCKGLNKKVDYKNKTYTCIKKGNKLVWSKGAVIK
-15 LVLSLI
+15 
-21 PFSANSNSHGA
+21 SA
-32 GPQTPPCGIYKVKK
+32 
-46 DEVIAGVNFPKGS
+46 
-59 YQINAFGIS
+59 
-68 CSKVLGSK
+68 
-76 GLFAQF
+76 
-82 LKLKDKDP
+82 
-90 LPKPWKYLSDAVGAP
+90 AP
-105 KFSSGPGVGFRVQ
+105 AAS
-118 SISTPLPSPSS
+118 PSP
-129 TPAVSAPAKEEKVDS
+129 TPAVSSPAIEAKVDS

-151 SKNTLLSAASIC
+151 SKDSLLSSASIC
-163 KNIDKTPDYGPL
+163 KTIDKTPDYGPGGL
-175 GATTS
+175 TTS

-201 IPFTYTTWPFLTK
+201 IPFTYTTWPFLSK

-227 ALQKVN
+227 AIQKVN
-233 REVEELVKRLSAGK
+233 KEVEELAKSLSAGK
-247 FELEI
+247 FEMEI

-283 MIIKNDGKI
+283 MIQKNDGKI

-335 TQGWQS
+335 TQGWSS

-362 SENKAEWLPSELA
+362 SENKAEWLPSELT
-375 PIMGWDLMASS
+375 PILAWDLMASS
-386 QLEVL
+386 QIEVL

-400 WLSDSEI
+400 WISDSEI
-407 RCLADQSQSTHY
+407 RCLTDQSQSTHY

-449 GETQR
+449 GESQR
-454 LLLYVIDTNISH
+454 LLLYVVDTNLSH
-466 GQGPVRSLNTLLK
+466 GQGPLRSLNTLLK

-505 SKGSGKAYVAPVIA
+505 SKGSGKAYAAPLIA
-519 QNNSGPR
+519 QNNQGPK

-538 LIRKSATNAEIRWN
+538 FTRGSATSAEIRWN
-552 PSNYQSYRVYVTATD
+552 PTNYQSYRVYVTATD
-567 DYQKVYFESDKIDST
+567 DFQKVYFESSKVDST
-582 ANPLVVQITGL
+582 ANPLVVKMTGL
-593 VCGVDLRVMSMFFTN
+593 VCGVDLRVMSVFFTK
-608 KGGQGESRVE
+608 KGGEGQSRVE
-618 QKILRSL
+618 QRVLRSF

>member
-1 MINKSRGAVLIAFA
+1 MRPRSKSGALLVIFALCLSLFLPNSYSAQKITAGSSCKGLNKKVDYKNKTYTCIKKGNKLVWSKGAVIK
-15 LVLSLI
+15 
-21 PFSANSNSHGA
+21 SA
-32 GPQTPPCGIYKVKK
+32 
-46 DEVIAGVNFPKGS
+46 
-59 YQINAFGIS
+59 
-68 CSKVLGSK
+68 
-76 GLFAQF
+76 
-82 LKLKDKDP
+82 
-90 LPKPWKYLSDAVGAP
+90 AP
-105 KFSSGPGVGFRVQ
+105 AAS
-118 SISTPLPSPSS
+118 PSPTPTVS
-129 TPAVSAPAKEEKVDS
+129 TPAIEAKVDS

-151 SKNTLLSAASIC
+151 SKDSLLSPASIC
-163 KNIDKTPDYGPL
+163 KTIDKTPDYGPGGL
-175 GATTS
+175 TTS

-201 IPFTYTTWPFLTK
+201 IPFTYTTWPFLSK

-220 RTVTDLE
+220 RTVTDLQ
-227 ALQKVN
+227 AIQRVN
-233 REVEELVKRLSAGK
+233 KEVEELAKSLSAGK
-247 FELEI
+247 FEMEI

-263 DPELGFDSTPMTD
+263 DPELSFDSTPMTD

-283 MIIKNDGKI
+283 MIQKNDGKI

-335 TQGWQS
+335 TQGWSS

-362 SENKAEWLPSELA
+362 SENKAEWLPSDLT
-375 PIMGWDLMASS
+375 PILGWDLMASS

-407 RCLADQSQSTHY
+407 RCLTDQSQSTHY

-454 LLLYVIDTNISH
+454 LLLYVIDTNLSH
-466 GQGPVRSLNTLLK
+466 GQGPLRSLNTLLK

-505 SKGSGKAYVAPVIA
+505 SKGSGKAYVAPLIA
-519 QNNSGPR
+519 QNNQGPR

-538 LIRKSATNAEIRWN
+538 FTRSSATSAEIAWK
-552 PSNYQSYRVYVTATD
+552 PTNYQSYRVYVTATD
-567 DYQKVYFESDKIDST
+567 DYQKVYFESGKVDST
-582 ANPLVVQITGL
+582 ANPLVVKMTGL
-593 VCGVDLRVMSMFFTN
+593 VCGVDLRVMSVFFTK
-608 KGGQGESRVE
+608 KGGEGQSRVE
-618 QKILRSL
+618 QRVLRSF

>member
-1 MINKSRGAVLIAFA
+1 MRPRSKSGALLVIFALCLSLFLPNSYSAQKITAGSSCKGLNKKVDYKNKTYTCIKKGNKLVWSKGAVIK
-15 LVLSLI
+15 
-21 PFSANSNSHGA
+21 SA
-32 GPQTPPCGIYKVKK
+32 
-46 DEVIAGVNFPKGS
+46 
-59 YQINAFGIS
+59 
-68 CSKVLGSK
+68 
-76 GLFAQF
+76 
-82 LKLKDKDP
+82 
-90 LPKPWKYLSDAVGAP
+90 AP
-105 KFSSGPGVGFRVQ
+105 AAS
-118 SISTPLPSPSS
+118 PSP
-129 TPAVSAPAKEEKVDS
+129 TPAVSTPAIEAKVDS

-151 SKNTLLSAASIC
+151 SKDSLLSPASIC
-163 KNIDKTPDYGPL
+163 KTIDKTPDYGPGGL
-175 GATTS
+175 TTS

-201 IPFTYTTWPFLTK
+201 IPFTYTTWPFLSK

-220 RTVTDLE
+220 RTVTDLQ
-227 ALQKVN
+227 AIQRVN
-233 REVEELVKRLSAGK
+233 KEVEELAKSLSAGK
-247 FELEI
+247 FEMEI

-263 DPELGFDSTPMTD
+263 DPELSFDSTPMTD

-283 MIIKNDGKI
+283 MIQKNDGKI

-335 TQGWQS
+335 TQGWSS

-362 SENKAEWLPSELA
+362 SENKAEWLPSDLT
-375 PIMGWDLMASS
+375 PILGWDLMASS

-407 RCLADQSQSTHY
+407 RCLTDQSQSTHY

-427 QPQLLLINLAPGV
+427 QPQLILINLAPGV
-440 SLAAESRIW
+440 SMAAESRIW

-454 LLLYVIDTNISH
+454 LLLYVIDTNLSH
-466 GQGPVRSLNTLLK
+466 GQGPLRSLNTLLK
-479 AGESKE
+479 AGESKD
-485 LFDWKFNVLET
+485 LFDWKFNVVET

-505 SKGSGKAYVAPVIA
+505 SKGSGKAYVAPLIA
-519 QNNSGPR
+519 QNNQGPR

-538 LIRKSATNAEIRWN
+538 FTRSSATSAEIAWK
-552 PSNYQSYRVYVTATD
+552 PTNYQSYRVYVTATD
-567 DYQKVYFESDKIDST
+567 DYQKVYFESDKVDST
-582 ANPLVVQITGL
+582 ANPLVVKMTGL
-593 VCGVDLRVMSMFFTN
+593 VCGVDLRVMSVFFTK
-608 KGGQGESRVE
+608 KGGEGQSRVE
-618 QKILRSL
+618 QRVLRSF